1 METKLTLK
9 LNQDVI
15 ENARKY
21 SKAHHRSLSGLVE
34 AYFRRLGNLN
44 KDLPPVELSPVVK
57 VLSGVLKESDIEN
70 WKDGYTDWLK
80 KKYE

>member
-9 LNQDVI
+9 LNRDVI

-21 SKAHHRSLSGLVE
+21 SKAHNRSLSGLVE
-34 AYFRRLGNLN
+34 AYFRRLGNLDN
-44 KDLPPVELSPVVK
+44 GPPPVEMSQVVK
-57 VLSGVLKESDIEN
+57 ELSGIIKESDIRN